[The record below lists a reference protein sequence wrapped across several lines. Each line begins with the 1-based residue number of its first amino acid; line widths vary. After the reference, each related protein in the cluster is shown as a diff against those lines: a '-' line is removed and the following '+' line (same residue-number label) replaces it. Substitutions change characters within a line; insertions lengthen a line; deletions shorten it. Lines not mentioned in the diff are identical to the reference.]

1 LLDVSR
7 IGPLG
12 TFSLGPA
19 GATTPP
25 AERGG
30 TTAVPF
36 AVGRSET
43 FFERVQLSITSLPAG
58 WTGALAKSSLIGW
71 TATAGQVNVTVPKD
85 TPLGRYTIGL
95 RGTNQGRAAE
105 ATIAVNVTEDDP
117 TASAPGTTFITGTR
131 IGLTST
137 KIHVRWPAA
146 TDPSSAITRYELQR
160 SVNGGPWGTTRSLAG
175 TTRTITDT
183 VAFDVTYRYRLRAAD
198 AAGHWSPWAVAGTS
212 RVHAYDDR
220 SSRVAWAGPW
230 KRVTSWLAFKRTVTG
245 STKPWA
251 TMSKTF
257 TGHSVAIVGPKGR
270 HRGKFTVS
278 IDGKVVK
285 TVSQKSSASS
295 RRVVFAWYSAAGGTH
310 TITIRPTGTGTY
322 RLIRVDAILVGR

>member
-1 LLDVSR
+1 MVKRKKKLSKRVYGTAHTVSEDEAR
-7 IGPLG
+7 FVYEKGCKELIFG
-12 TFSLGPA
+12 TGQYGSAALSQV
-19 GATTPP
+19 AT
-25 AERGG
+25 AFLEEMGCRVV
-30 TTAVPF
+30 AVPTPE
-36 AVGRSET
+36 AIKT
-43 FFERVQLSITSLPAG
+43 F
-58 WTGALAKSSLIGW
+58 K
-71 TATAGQVNVTVPKD
+71 
-85 TPLGRYTIGL
+85 
-95 RGTNQGRAAE
+95 
-105 ATIAVNVTEDDP
+105 TEDDP

-131 IGLTST
+131 MGLTST
-137 KIHVRWPAA
+137 KIHVRWSAA

-160 SVNGGPWGTTRSLAG
+160 SKNDGPWGATRSLAG

-220 SSRVAWAGPW
+220 SSRVVWKGSW
-230 KRVTSWLAFKRTVTG
+230 KRVTSWSAFKRTVTG
-245 STKPWA
+245 STKPSA
-251 TMSKTF
+251 TMSMTF

-278 IDGKVVK
+278 IDGVVVK

-310 TITIRPTGTGTY
+310 TISIKPTGTGTY